1 MYQHLLIKNFRT
13 EIMKTPYYLLLND
26 KPFQIILDQTL
37 SSISTKT
44 LNYHHRR
51 YQLQQIA
58 LLMHRIKL
66 IPIYLRLW
74 KTYWKSGMG
83 QFNLDSKEHY
93 SYPMNYKIWPKK
105 IQSIL
110 SFIQIKEE
118 NKQQM
123 HIDFVYDYIDEL
135 KQQLTTS
142 QIEHEKMTKNFHG
155 YTFSIEE
162 LLEDYLEK
170 NLSSLRMHIEHK
182 IKLIHYDYHIQV
194 IKLTYEQEHPNE
206 YQKKIFKQ
214 LCQDKYEEE
223 KIEQELRFSKQQ
235 MNYYCSFDKSLKNY
249 DGQQSSYNECKEM
262 VKRFEV
268 ILYDFYLKANQK
280 YADKSKEI
288 DNTIMNKSSIEFDP
302 SIAKTNEPMSLTMIN
317 LINECCIKITE
328 RIQYFVVFF
337 AFPDLLRIMSE
348 FEHQITLTIIYSDYR
363 RTRIEIPNIGPSINW
378 IYVHDSVNMT
388 QMKYLFERFT
398 NNFTTF
404 MSIPSNPMSSNH
416 QNYCGNT
423 TMILESMNKNESN
436 MFSSPTLNMKN
447 SCTIFNYDTMSLFIV
462 WLLLLLVILC
472 ALILCFNVYP
482 VCRKRFQ
489 RRRRHTYSVRKAE
502 NNFFK
507 QFNTD
512 CSGTT
517 VDNSRKTLTNSH
529 EKR

>member
-1 MYQHLLIKNFRT
+1 MN
-13 EIMKTPYYLLLND
+13 TPYYLLLND
-26 KPFQIILDQTL
+26 KSFHIILDQTL

-83 QFNLDSKEHY
+83 QFNLDSKEQY
-93 SYPMNYKIWPKK
+93 SYPMNFKIWPEK

-123 HIDFVYDYIDEL
+123 YIDFVYDYIDEL

-142 QIEHEKMTKNFHG
+142 QIEYEKMTKNFHG
-155 YTFSIEE
+155 YTLSIEE

-194 IKLTYEQEHPNE
+194 IKLIYEQEHPNE
-206 YQKKIFKQ
+206 YQKKIFKE

-262 VKRFEV
+262 VKRFEI

-288 DNTIMNKSSIEFDP
+288 DNTIMKKNSIEFDP
-302 SIAKTNEPMSLTMIN
+302 SITKTNEPMSLTMIN

-348 FEHQITLTIIYSDYR
+348 FEHQITLTITYSDYR
-363 RTRIEIPNIGPSINW
+363 RTRIEIPNIGPSFNW
-378 IYVHDSVNMT
+378 FYVHDSVNMT
-388 QMKYLFERFT
+388 QMKYLFETFT

-404 MSIPSNPMSSNH
+404 MSISSNTMSSNH

-423 TMILESMNKNESN
+423 TMILESMNKSESN
-436 MFSSPTLNMKN
+436 VFSSPTLNMKN
-447 SCTIFNYDTMSLFIV
+447 SCTIFNYDTMSLFIIL
-462 WLLLLLVILC
+462 LLLLLVILC
-472 ALILCFNVYP
+472 ALILCFNIYP
-482 VCRKRFQ
+482 VCRKIFQ
-489 RRRRHTYSVRKAE
+489 RRRRHTYSVRKSE
-502 NNFFK
+502 INFFK

-517 VDNSRKTLTNSH
+517 VDNSRKNFDKFT
-529 EKR
+529 

>member
-1 MYQHLLIKNFRT
+1 
-13 EIMKTPYYLLLND
+13 MKTPYYLLLND

-123 HIDFVYDYIDEL
+123 YIDFVYDYIDEL

-142 QIEHEKMTKNFHG
+142 KIEHEKMTKNFHG

-206 YQKKIFKQ
+206 YQ
-214 LCQDKYEEE
+214 
-223 KIEQELRFSKQQ
+223 
-235 MNYYCSFDKSLKNY
+235 
-249 DGQQSSYNECKEM
+249 
-262 VKRFEV
+262 
-268 ILYDFYLKANQK
+268 
-280 YADKSKEI
+280 
-288 DNTIMNKSSIEFDP
+288 
-302 SIAKTNEPMSLTMIN
+302 
-317 LINECCIKITE
+317 
-328 RIQYFVVFF
+328 
-337 AFPDLLRIMSE
+337 
-348 FEHQITLTIIYSDYR
+348 
-363 RTRIEIPNIGPSINW
+363 
-378 IYVHDSVNMT
+378 
-388 QMKYLFERFT
+388 
-398 NNFTTF
+398 
-404 MSIPSNPMSSNH
+404 
-416 QNYCGNT
+416 
-423 TMILESMNKNESN
+423 
-436 MFSSPTLNMKN
+436 
-447 SCTIFNYDTMSLFIV
+447 
-462 WLLLLLVILC
+462 
-472 ALILCFNVYP
+472 
-482 VCRKRFQ
+482 
-489 RRRRHTYSVRKAE
+489 
-502 NNFFK
+502 
-507 QFNTD
+507 
-512 CSGTT
+512 
-517 VDNSRKTLTNSH
+517 
-529 EKR
+529 

>member
-1 MYQHLLIKNFRT
+1 
-13 EIMKTPYYLLLND
+13 MKTPYYLLLND

-37 SSISTKT
+37 SSISTKP

-66 IPIYLRLW
+66 IPIYIRLW

-135 KQQLTTS
+135 KQQLITS
-142 QIEHEKMTKNFHG
+142 KIEHEKMTKNFRG

-170 NLSSLRMHIEHK
+170 NLSSLRVHIEHK
-182 IKLIHYDYHIQV
+182 IKLIYYDYHIQV

-206 YQKKIFKQ
+206 YQKKLFKQ
-214 LCQDKYEEE
+214 LCQNKYEQE
-223 KIEQELRFSKQQ
+223 KMEQELRFLQQQ

-249 DGQQSSYNECKEM
+249 DGQPSSYNECKEM

-328 RIQYFVVFF
+328 RIQC
-337 AFPDLLRIMSE
+337 
-348 FEHQITLTIIYSDYR
+348 IYQYK
-363 RTRIEIPNIGPSINW
+363 INCFL
-378 IYVHDSVNMT
+378 S
-388 QMKYLFERFT
+388 K
-398 NNFTTF
+398 
-404 MSIPSNPMSSNH
+404 
-416 QNYCGNT
+416 
-423 TMILESMNKNESN
+423 
-436 MFSSPTLNMKN
+436 LNLWK
-447 SCTIFNYDTMSLFIV
+447 
-462 WLLLLLVILC
+462 
-472 ALILCFNVYP
+472 
-482 VCRKRFQ
+482 K
-489 RRRRHTYSVRKAE
+489 
-502 NNFFK
+502 
-507 QFNTD
+507 
-512 CSGTT
+512 
-517 VDNSRKTLTNSH
+517 
-529 EKR
+529 